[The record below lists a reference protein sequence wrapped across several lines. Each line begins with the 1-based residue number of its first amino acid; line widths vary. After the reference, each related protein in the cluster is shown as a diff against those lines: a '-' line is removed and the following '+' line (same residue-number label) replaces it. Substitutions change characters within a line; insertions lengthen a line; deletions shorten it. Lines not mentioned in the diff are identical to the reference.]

1 MLELGNIAVRS
12 GTSQI
17 VKGWAI
23 QVSGDLSKMKKDHG
37 SDGYGGNVEDGLGMT
52 TIDTPSPI

>member
-1 MLELGNIAVRS
+1 MIWKDASELGNIAVRS

-17 VKGWAI
+17 IEGWVI

-37 SDGYGGNVEDGLGMT
+37 SDGYGGNVEDGLE
-52 TIDTPSPI
+52 IR